1 MKRILIAAGVGALLL
16 VASYAAAQF
25 RGGRNFGR
33 APRFATAADFD
44 GGFQFCRVA
53 FRQSSNGDGAGWDVD
68 YPRADYNLSVRISEL
83 SRIPVSMDHSNDPKY
98 LLVRLGD
105 TEFFR
110 CGALMMTEPGGV
122 YWDEEEVKNLH
133 TYLQKGGFLW
143 ADDFWGEYAWAYW
156 ESQIHRVLPSG
167 QYPIVDLGRDH
178 VLFHQLL
185 DATKVPQIPGIG
197 YWDGGDRTWERP
209 DARELH
215 IRAINDDHGR
225 IMVLMTHNTDF
236 GDAYERETEN
246 PQYFMK
252 FSVPGYAFGIN
263 AYVYAM
269 TH

>member
-1 MKRILIAAGVGALLL
+1 MAGVGALLL

-33 APRFATAADFD
+33 APRFATAEDFD

-156 ESQIHRVLPSG
+156 ESQIRPRPALRPVPDRRSRPRSRAVPSAARSRPRSRRFPASAIG
-167 QYPIVDLGRDH
+167 TAAI
-178 VLFHQLL
+178 
-185 DATKVPQIPGIG
+185 APGSG
-197 YWDGGDRTWERP
+197 P

-263 AYVYAM
+263 AYVYSM